1 MSSSNHSRHPHRKR
15 WGQNFLRDPGAVSR
29 IVEALSP
36 GAGELIV
43 EIGPGEGALTGQLAD
58 LGHPLR
64 LIEIDPLL
72 VERLR
77 SRFEGENVEVI
88 HGDALEVGLPDIPFS
103 AVGNLPYNVANPIIR
118 RVLGAESCR
127 GAVFM
132 VQREVAERYTA
143 SPGDPDYGFLTVITR
158 LYAEPKVV
166 MKLGPGSFFPR
177 PKVSSA
183 VVKFHVRDPKL
194 ANPRSTLEEIMS
206 MSFRQ
211 RRKKLS
217 NNLSG
222 WNGLEK
228 ADVERAMSE
237 AGLEEGTRA
246 ETLGLEAFDRLATA
260 LLK

>member
-1 MSSSNHSRHPHRKR
+1 M
-15 WGQNFLRDPGAVSR
+15 SR

-36 GAGELIV
+36 GPGELIV
-43 EIGPGEGALTGQLAD
+43 EIGPGEGVLTEQLSD

-72 VERLR
+72 VGRLR

-88 HGDALEVGLPDIPFS
+88 HGDALEVGLPDTPFS

-118 RVLGAESCR
+118 RVLGAQPCR

-143 SPGDPDYGFLTVITR
+143 SPGDSAYGFLTVVTR
-158 LYAEPKVV
+158 LYAEARVV
-166 MKLGPGSFFPR
+166 LKLGPGSFFPR

-183 VVKFHVRDPKL
+183 VVKFQVRDPKL
-194 ANPRSTLEEIMS
+194 NNSRSTLEEIMS

-222 WNGLEK
+222 WNGLAK

-237 AGLEEGTRA
+237 AGLDESTRA
-246 ETLGLEAFDRLATA
+246 ETLSLEDFDRLATA
-260 LLK
+260 LLR

>member
-1 MSSSNHSRHPHRKR
+1 
-15 WGQNFLRDPGAVSR
+15 GR
-29 IVEALSP
+29 IVGALSAGP
-36 GAGELIV
+36 GELIV
-43 EIGPGEGALTGQLAD
+43 EIGPGEGALTEQLAD

-72 VERLR
+72 VDRLR
-77 SRFEGENVEVI
+77 ARFEGESVEVI
-88 HGDALEVGLPDIPFS
+88 HGDALDVELPETPFR

-118 RVLGAESCR
+118 RVLSAESCS

-132 VQREVAERYTA
+132 IQREVAERYTA
-143 SPGDPDYGFLTVITR
+143 SPGDPAYGFLTVVTR
-158 LYAEPKVV
+158 LYAEPRVV
-166 MKLGPGSFFPR
+166 LKLGPGSFFPR

-183 VVKFHVRDPKL
+183 VVKFQVRDPKL
-194 ANPRSTLEEIMS
+194 TNSRSTLEEIMS

-228 ADVERAMSE
+228 ADVERAMNE
-237 AGLEEGTRA
+237 AGLDDGTRA
-246 ETLGLEAFDRLATA
+246 ETLGLDDFDRLATA
-260 LLK
+260 LLR